1 MFYEKGKDMSVQIN
15 NLSDNSNIKV
25 IAEAGKTTR
34 FTILEHQQDL
44 SPYSAM
50 QSYFNSKMNVKKRQV
65 LCKLNGSSV
74 RIQSGAMQWI
84 SGKVKMETGV
94 EGVKGF
100 LGKAVK
106 GAVTGESAV
115 KPIYTGEGHLCLEPT
130 WRYLLLEDVSQWGA
144 GIVLDDGLFLACD
157 DQLKETIVKRQNISS
172 ALLGGEGL
180 FNLSLSGDGIVALES
195 PVPREELVEFNLV
208 DDVVKIDGNMA
219 IAWSSTLQF
228 TVEKS
233 TKSLIGS
240 GISGEGFVNV
250 FRGTGKILM
259 APTIP
264 GTTDV
269 NLNGP
274 EASVSRKSSSAGVIS
289 SVGSSLFG

>member
-1 MFYEKGKDMSVQIN
+1 
-15 NLSDNSNIKV
+15 
-25 IAEAGKTTR
+25 
-34 FTILEHQQDL
+34 
-44 SPYSAM
+44 
-50 QSYFNSKMNVKKRQV
+50 
-65 LCKLNGSSV
+65 
-74 RIQSGAMQWI
+74 
-84 SGKVKMETGV
+84 
-94 EGVKGF
+94 
-100 LGKAVK
+100 
-106 GAVTGESAV
+106 
-115 KPIYTGEGHLCLEPT
+115 
-130 WRYLLLEDVSQWGA
+130 
-144 GIVLDDGLFLACD
+144 
-157 DQLKETIVKRQNISS
+157 
-172 ALLGGEGL
+172 
-180 FNLSLSGDGIVALES
+180 SLSGDGIVALES

-219 IAWSSTLQF
+219 IAWSSTLNF

-250 FRGTGKILM
+250 YRGTGKILM

>member
-1 MFYEKGKDMSVQIN
+1 MIYEKGKDMSVQIN

-115 KPIYTGEGHLCLEPT
+115 KPC
-130 WRYLLLEDVSQWGA
+130 
-144 GIVLDDGLFLACD
+144 FLR
-157 DQLKETIVKRQNISS
+157 TYH
-172 ALLGGEGL
+172 
-180 FNLSLSGDGIVALES
+180 
-195 PVPREELVEFNLV
+195 
-208 DDVVKIDGNMA
+208 
-219 IAWSSTLQF
+219 
-228 TVEKS
+228 
-233 TKSLIGS
+233 
-240 GISGEGFVNV
+240 SGEPV
-250 FRGTGKILM
+250 LC
-259 APTIP
+259 
-264 GTTDV
+264 
-269 NLNGP
+269 
-274 EASVSRKSSSAGVIS
+274 
-289 SVGSSLFG
+289 